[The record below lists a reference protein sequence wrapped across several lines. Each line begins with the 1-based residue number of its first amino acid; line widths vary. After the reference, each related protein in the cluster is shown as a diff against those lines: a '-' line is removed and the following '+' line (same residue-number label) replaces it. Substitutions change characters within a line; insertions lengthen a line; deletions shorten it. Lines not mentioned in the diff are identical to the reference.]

1 MKLKRELGIWT
12 AVLVVVASM
21 IGSGILGSTG
31 LAQENVGSAAGV
43 MLLWFVC
50 GLVALAGAL
59 CYAELAVAMPHAGGE
74 YIYIKNIFGALPSFL
89 SGWVSFIVGFSAPV
103 AAACLLSGDYAL
115 KILPQDSLAYAWLAD
130 EIVFFTYGSGAEATT
145 VALAHKKIYA
155 CLLVLLFSAIHI
167 VGARSGGVVQNILTV
182 IKLLL
187 IASFTIGGLY
197 VGFSG
202 GGIPLSEA
210 FSDFNIEV
218 SGLGVGFMFVF
229 FAFCGFNG
237 ATYLAEE
244 IKDPDKNLPRALLY
258 GTLMTSVLYCLI
270 NIVYYMAIPVDQL
283 AGETAVA
290 SVAAGNLFGP
300 WVKNFYN
307 YAFCFMLFS
316 TISAM
321 TMIGPRVYFAMAR
334 DNLFFK
340 MAANINPRF
349 GTPMMAILLQACLAM
364 AYILTGTYESISFF
378 MQYALS
384 IFPILTVLG
393 LFLLRRSN
401 PELKAKYR
409 TPLFPLLPLFFAVFS
424 VVMMYLAYR
433 EWTETSQIA
442 IGAVLMGVPIY
453 FIWIFFQKRS
463 SNDDSAGP
471 GLPAIN
477 TGIISGSHI
486 DTELHDEPE
495 TPDVSREPVLS
506 ARD

>member
-1 MKLKRELGIWT
+1 MKLKRNLGLTT

-31 LAQENVGSAAGV
+31 LAQENVGNAAGV
-43 MLLWFVC
+43 MLLWVFC

-74 YIYIKNIFGALPSFL
+74 YIYLKNIFGALPSFL

-115 KILPQDSLAYAWLAD
+115 KILPPDGALSAWLAD
-130 EIVFFTYGSGAEATT
+130 HIVLFSFDAPAPYT
-145 VALAHKKIYA
+145 ALTLSHKKVYA
-155 CLLVLLFSAIHI
+155 CGLVLLFSAIHI
-167 VGARSGGVVQNILTV
+167 LGSRSGGIFQSILTS
-182 IKLLL
+182 IKLAL
-187 IASFTIGGLY
+187 IFTFTGAGLY
-197 VGFSG
+197 VGLSG
-202 GGIPLSEA
+202 GGIPLSET
-210 FSDFNIEV
+210 FQDVSLDF

-244 IKDPDKNLPRALLY
+244 IKDPDRNLPRALLY
-258 GTLMTSVLYCLI
+258 GTVLVTCLYILI

-300 WVKNFYN
+300 WVKTFYN
-307 YAFCFMLFS
+307 YVFAFMLFS
-316 TISAM
+316 SISAM

-340 MAANINPRF
+340 MAARISPTF
-349 GTPMMAILLQACLAM
+349 QTPMMAILLQAVLAM
-364 AYILTGTYESISFF
+364 LYILTGTYESISFF

-384 IFPILTVLG
+384 IFPVLTVLG
-393 LFLLRRSN
+393 LFLLRKNN
-401 PELKAKYR
+401 PELKSKYR
-409 TPLFPLLPLFFAVFS
+409 TPFFPALPLFFAFFS
-424 VVMMYLAYR
+424 VAMMFLAYR

-442 IGAVLMGVPIY
+442 IGAVLLGVPIY
-453 FIWIFFQKRS
+453 FVWVWIQRGSKGIS
-463 SNDDSAGP
+463 QGP
-471 GLPAIN
+471 PPIN
-477 TGIISGSHI
+477 TGIILDRI
-486 DTELHDEPE
+486 PIETEVVEEEP
-495 TPDVSREPVLS
+495 PRPAALAGMS
-506 ARD
+506 AGDRD